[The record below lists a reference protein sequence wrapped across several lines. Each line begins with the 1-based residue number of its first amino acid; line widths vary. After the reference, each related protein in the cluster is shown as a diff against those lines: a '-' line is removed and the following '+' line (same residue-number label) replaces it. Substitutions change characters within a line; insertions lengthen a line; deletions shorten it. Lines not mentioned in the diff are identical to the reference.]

1 MKIKQTMRTVTASLF
16 VMFGLLFTSL
26 PLVGPVNTVS
36 AAECDQ
42 SKGNCCGG
50 VSTSIISCSETGESG
65 DVKDTGLWAIL
76 VIAINILIAGVG
88 VLALAGIVYGAVL
101 YTSAGGNA
109 EQVKKAMA
117 IFTNVVIG
125 VIAFGGMW
133 VLLNFLIPGGA
144 FTNL

>member
-1 MKIKQTMRTVTASLF
+1 MNIKQTVIKFTLGVLLTLPFAFFAMQTETAYA
-16 VMFGLLFTSL
+16 T
-26 PLVGPVNTVS
+26 NT
-36 AAECDQ
+36 
-42 SKGNCCGG
+42 CGG
-50 VSTSIISCSETGESG
+50 VETSIITCDQQGDSG